1 MELQYENAL
10 EEYNLTIADLSDDA
24 KIGIENIN
32 SVLKGVNMLQKSGK
46 QVSDKTI
53 SKIKAMDK
61 WVYYEILD
69 QVQGSDENEDELPYD
84 EDEVLEEA
92 EQFAEEQDE
101 EQDEEEDEEEDDEE
115 EEENP
120 VTPTTTDPKGA
131 QIENDLKVAYDN
143 GKKTITLNELK
154 AISKSAYD
162 VIFDNYD
169 ESGDNG
175 IETSYYTLLETDDEL
190 FTLTKK

>member
-92 EQFAEEQDE
+92 EQFA
-101 EQDEEEDEEEDDEE
+101 
-115 EEENP
+115 
-120 VTPTTTDPKGA
+120 
-131 QIENDLKVAYDN
+131 
-143 GKKTITLNELK
+143 
-154 AISKSAYD
+154 
-162 VIFDNYD
+162 
-169 ESGDNG
+169 
-175 IETSYYTLLETDDEL
+175 
-190 FTLTKK
+190 